1 MIERYNGMVQR
12 LRALERARQQR
23 QATLTREALSATHLL
38 LQQQQRRLAHAERLG
53 AIGEV
58 ATFHR

>member
-12 LRALERARQQR
+12 LRTLERARQQR

-38 LQQQQRRLAHAERLG
+38 LQQQRRLAHAERLG